1 MSASPSGPPSNG
13 RTPTPNSGGRPQFI
27 RKPRPADPLRQRKP
41 PRSTQLPPKP
51 KVYVPKPNGPTE
63 QSKSHAPG
71 KHMGPGPT
79 IPNGTRSAPKPQEDF
94 SEVPQGPYQ
103 DFPLFTTKRAIR
115 EGLRYHIA
123 RFQSKKEIDPSD
135 QDEFTRPVS
144 LHRRDPKQPPPGKAL
159 KDEDPLAGILDE
171 KEREKAEIARME
183 KEAQKAADA
192 AQIAP
197 AGNSTSAIAAKK
209 NAAFRNEKTTQI
221 HRLDKTEQQKKE
233 SDLRYEEALPW
244 HIEDAENKHTWVGSY
259 EAALSDTNVILI
271 IDGNS
276 FKMVPLE
283 KWYKFTQKNQFKTLS
298 IEEAEASM
306 NKKFKPDRWVMHD
319 QEQQQKVMQKQET
332 RRQLGNLFHVKG
344 ESNTYKQSGKSER
357 QDADELDID
366 GDDLFQDDDEQATVE
381 PDNDE
386 DTKNATEKIKREQR
400 GANLFG
406 EGDENEVEKELEEEA
421 REEEQKKKLG
431 KGMKK
436 ALKKRERNYL
446 YDSDSDHPYSSSV

>member
-1 MSASPSGPPSNG
+1 
-13 RTPTPNSGGRPQFI
+13 
-27 RKPRPADPLRQRKP
+27 
-41 PRSTQLPPKP
+41 
-51 KVYVPKPNGPTE
+51 
-63 QSKSHAPG
+63 
-71 KHMGPGPT
+71 MGPGPT